1 MWMTWW
7 SKTTLAADCEVIDPG
22 QVGVALA
29 KGGDTGIDPPPL
41 KGVMLQ
47 AVSSAAANGES

>member
-1 MWMTWW
+1 MTRW
-7 SKTTLAADCEVIDPG
+7 SPTTLEVDCAVIDPG

-29 KGGDTGIDPPPL
+29 KDGDTGIDPPPL

-47 AVSSAAANGES
+47 AVSPAAANGES